1 MSLFKFHSIFM
12 RVDYLRHLVS
22 VYKVEQHFVIPACP
36 ESFFA
41 FPQRDSRRALLAGM
55 TV

>member
-1 MSLFKFHSIFM
+1 MSVFKFHSIFM
-12 RVDYLRHLVS
+12 RVGYLRHLVS
-22 VYKVEQHFVIPACP
+22 DYKVEQQFVIPACP

-41 FPQRDSRRALLAGM
+41 FPQKDSRRALLAGM